1 VSTSLPE
8 WNIGVGGK
16 RGFVRREV
24 KLLYTRRD
32 DGGDSEEGEEAADAR
47 TRAGTEGGVDEVAAG
62 LEHRHRALDLIRVGS
77 RVLLPSKVLQPFV
90 REPGV

>member
-1 VSTSLPE
+1 MSTSLPE

-62 LEHRHRALDLIRVGS
+62 LEHRHLGVQGSGFRVQGLGV
-77 RVLLPSKVLQPFV
+77 RV
-90 REPGV
+90 